1 MYSLYS
7 VMFLVSVRK
16 LLFIFPVYL
25 VIHYNN
31 ISYGV
36 ISGFNHPI
44 IKWYFVWSHIGEP
57 FNYPII
63 KWHFIWGHIRE
74 SFNHPIIKWHFIWGH
89 IREPFNH
96 SIIKWHFVW
105 GHIREPFNHPIKER
119 CIRLWLNGH
128 DMFKP
133 QSNATIYICV
143 LKCIKDT
150 HRFDLGHPP
159 IRSIS
164 TPSLI
169 WIHIYFFLCLLL
181 YCLYMSYILCYN
193 YFIKRGLRKS
203 KVVITCD
210 QSNSAFD
217 DWIKYVLNKERKIV
231 KTYWPIGQQPSVC
244 A

>member
-1 MYSLYS
+1 M
-7 VMFLVSVRK
+7 
-16 LLFIFPVYL
+16 
-25 VIHYNN
+25 
-31 ISYGV
+31 
-36 ISGFNHPI
+36 
-44 IKWYFVWSHIGEP
+44 
-57 FNYPII
+57 
-63 KWHFIWGHIRE
+63 
-74 SFNHPIIKWHFIWGH
+74 
-89 IREPFNH
+89 EPFNH

-133 QSNATIYICV
+133 QSNATIYIRV

-169 WIHIYFFLCLLL
+169 WIHFYFFLCLLL